1 VTASRGRQ
9 PERTALAGQRT
20 GLSAWVAALLLLRN
34 GVIHQTWL
42 HVTVGILALTAG
54 AVAFGFRS
62 PRPTASP
69 AGRLRTLA
77 GLVTA
82 TGVLT
87 AAGMLHTA

>member
-62 PRPTASP
+62 PALPLHRLDGYGPSLGWSP
-69 AGRLRTLA
+69 PPAF
-77 GLVTA
+77 
-82 TGVLT
+82 
-87 AAGMLHTA
+87 